1 MQDKPEGIKGCL
13 FVMFALFV
21 VMPLGSYL
29 LAGLFVTGD
38 RSVNWLRTEVSN
50 TELVAGLLIVAVLW
64 LLVVSR
70 KKARAPKCPQCLGI
84 VNVGAIK
91 CVNCGSKL
99 SG

>member
-21 VMPLGSYL
+21 VMPLGSFL
-29 LAGLFVTGD
+29 VAGLFVSGE
-38 RSVNWLRTEVSN
+38 RSVDWLRTGASS
-50 TELVAGLLIVAVLW
+50 TKLVAGLLIVVALW

-84 VNVGAIK
+84 VNVEAIK